1 MVEMRVDL
9 LADSKVG
16 SKVPRKAGSKVER
29 RAHSKADS
37 RVQTMVLQTAVW
49 MVDLSADS
57 KAD

>member
-1 MVEMRVDL
+1 MRVDL